1 MTNDNKYVFDAETGE
16 EIIRPMT
23 DEEQAE
29 RDAEVAA
36 IAQVKAEK
44 EAAKAEL
51 EAKKLEVL
59 AKLGLTADEVASLL
73 A

>member
-1 MTNDNKYVFDAETGE
+1 MANDNIYIYDAATGN

-23 DEEQAE
+23 DEEQAI
-29 RDAEVAA
+29 RDAEIEVALA
-36 IAQVKAEK
+36 AKAEK
-44 EAAKAEL
+44 IAAASEL

-59 AKLGLTADEVASLL
+59 EKLGLTADEVAALL